1 MSKNYFDWDEKP
13 ELNITPLVDVMLVL
27 LAILMVISP
36 NIVYEEL
43 IRLPQGSAKKEISKK
58 EEIEI
63 AILQD
68 RKITLNE
75 KPYQLNTFSDDFIQI
90 APSYS
95 KEAIVRISADG
106 RLEYSDVMSVL
117 AVVKKAGFQNV
128 SLVTAQ

>member
-1 MSKNYFDWDEKP
+1 MFDWDEKP

-43 IRLPQGSAKKEISKK
+43 IRLPKGSAQKEITKKES
-58 EEIEI
+58 IEI
-63 AILQD
+63 SISND
-68 RKITLNE
+68 RNVKVGNDQF
-75 KPYQLNTFSDDFIQI
+75 KFDTFADDFIRL
-90 APSYS
+90 APSYKS
-95 KEAIVRISADG
+95 DSTVRISADG
-106 RLEYSDVMSVL
+106 RLNYSDVMNVL

>member
-1 MSKNYFDWDEKP
+1 MFDWDEKP

-43 IRLPQGSAKKEISKK
+43 IRLPKGSAQKEITEK
-58 EEIEI
+58 ESIEI
-63 AILQD
+63 SISND
-68 RKITLNE
+68 RNVKVGNE
-75 KPYQLNTFSDDFIQI
+75 QFKFDTFADDFVRL
-90 APSYS
+90 APSYKS
-95 KEAIVRISADG
+95 DSTVRISADG
-106 RLEYSDVMSVL
+106 RLNYSDVMNVL